1 MQIETE
7 TNAVEEERKRQRKEQ
22 KKLKKLEKKRNRDQL
37 AADQTEEPHPTVPT
51 ATGDPQ
57 SKLNQEVASK
67 PKSKAGRKLVDTTT
81 DSPEKPMVDQE
92 PQSKRQKTNHPPIE
106 KTTEPHRD
114 STSAHLQEA
123 VKSTPAEALDQSPK
137 EPLSKKK
144 KKNKERRKS
153 KEKSGDQT
161 DGPKASEIIPHN
173 EHRISESQS
182 CTVNSPQTRV
192 DSPAKA
198 GTPTS
203 KEALDG
209 STNSLVRQKKEKRKK
224 SKEASGKTDDT
235 TSSRVANNEGPVDQA
250 LELQNSVPTQT
261 PCEEAGDS
269 MPPPE
274 GLQKS
279 LTEPNP
285 PKELTKSKEK
295 GRDKGRPTESRAPN
309 DPVVLPSA
317 ANRPEG
323 EVDAELDRILIDF
336 KNSHLL
342 ETAQLPEYFK
352 TAIAHRTSREILTSK
367 WLSITQL
374 NELSTLFG
382 LKYKKGRF
390 STVEQTMIEKMITKY
405 CEEHRISKEE
415 FGRLITQKKSNAAR
429 CKMTELMPS
438 ISDALPGRPLIS
450 IWKYIRRAY
459 DPQAKLGRWTAEE
472 EAALKDAHKKHGQS
486 WTLISEQV
494 GRPADDCRDRWR
506 NHTCVKDL
514 KNQGKWSQEE
524 EDLLVQL
531 MAQSKSIY
539 SDPKDLQSDGL
550 WTWVSNQMGGRR
562 SRTQC
567 RVKWFATTSSFL
579 PASLFF
585 CSFFLLSFLIRVDSL
600 QPKHANGGER
610 GVWTNRDVLRLAQQ
624 LKKCD
629 LGEDEVGFNWKQV
642 KEGIE
647 GWEIWNQGYLQRKW
661 KSLKKYILKKH
672 EKRWQKSDGSDDSS
686 EPPRKSSPFLFLFPP
701 LPRFRLPTSPW
712 VCAPVQ

>member
-37 AADQTEEPHPTVPT
+37 AADQTEEPHQTVPT

-67 PKSKAGRKLVDTTT
+67 HKSKADRKLVDTTT

-106 KTTEPHRD
+106 RTTEPHRD
-114 STSAHLQEA
+114 STSAPLQEA
-123 VKSTPAEALDQSPK
+123 VEPKPTEALDKSPK
-137 EPLSKKK
+137 EPLRKK

-173 EHRISESQS
+173 DNRVPESQS

-224 SKEASGKTDDT
+224 SKEASGKTDDP
-235 TSSRVANNEGPVDQA
+235 TSSTVANNEGPVDQP
-250 LELQNSVPTQT
+250 LELQTSVPTQT
-261 PCEEAGDS
+261 SCEEAGDS

-274 GLQKS
+274 GLQNS

-285 PKELTKSKEK
+285 PKELTKSKKK
-295 GRDKGRPTESRAPN
+295 GPDKDRPTESMAPN
-309 DPVVLPSA
+309 DPVVRPSA
-317 ANRPEG
+317 TKRPEG
-323 EVDAELDRILIDF
+323 EVDPELDQILIDF

-342 ETAQLPEYFK
+342 EKAQLPEYFK
-352 TAIAHRTSREILTSK
+352 TAIVHRTSREILTSK
-367 WLSITQL
+367 WLNITQL
-374 NELSTLFG
+374 NELSTIFG

-405 CEEHRISKEE
+405 CEEHRISKGE
-415 FGRLITQKKSNAAR
+415 FGRMITQKKSNAAR
-429 CKMTELMPS
+429 CKMKELMPS

-531 MAQSKSIY
+531 MTQSKSIY

-567 RVKWFATTSSFL
+567 RVKW
-579 PASLFF
+579 
-585 CSFFLLSFLIRVDSL
+585 VDSL

-686 EPPRKSSPFLFLFPP
+686 DPPP
-701 LPRFRLPTSPW
+701 LSNQEIIDQAIQKWSARSEKALDT
-712 VCAPVQ
+712 PVTRRVESQFPSEQVEGERSEDDE